1 MLSHIYF
8 QLYCGQKHFFQK
20 VLKKW
25 SSIQKIENIFI
36 TFYGGAFP
44 KSIILDSLFA
54 LFSLVEIWS
63 YWFLHRL
70 STIQFVHPQLQV
82 HHGGAEVV
90 EQGGGVGLL
99 RGGEGDL
106 PSSKFIYSSKWF
118 IKLKWEVDAAEI
130 GQIF

>member
-1 MLSHIYF
+1 MTDTPRSLVNMLLCVADTPCSAANTSRGVTNTATLTAF
-8 QLYCGQKHFFQK
+8 TLFLANLENWEKVFSAFLGVKKHFFQK

-63 YWFLHRL
+63 Y
-70 STIQFVHPQLQV
+70 
-82 HHGGAEVV
+82 
-90 EQGGGVGLL
+90 
-99 RGGEGDL
+99 
-106 PSSKFIYSSKWF
+106 
-118 IKLKWEVDAAEI
+118 
-130 GQIF
+130 